1 MVGLAYVELLRA
13 ANVRA
18 ASDDTSAEYGPLHG
32 WWLVFLHLLKSVAIL
47 FVTAISQKSFR
58 WIFVTVLYWWLVGRP
73 SLSLPSCWYW
83 SSSVPRYSHDR
94 GYTFPCTP
102 PDGTTSCHLHLHFHT
117 DVLSSVPESS
127 AKRNQCLIFINLG
140 ILPSVYVACP
150 RLDMSLVSSSL
161 CGYDTT
167 ITPQLTTGEAIY
179 VKESC

>member
-13 ANVRA
+13 ANVQA
-18 ASDDTSAEYGPLHG
+18 ASDNTSAEYGPLHRLVTG
-32 WWLVFLHLLKSVAIL
+32 LSSLTEISSNPLCYCHLPEKFPLNLRNRTVLVTCWLTISLPSFLLVLVFLSPL
-47 FVTAISQKSFR
+47 
-58 WIFVTVLYWWLVGRP
+58 
-73 SLSLPSCWYW
+73 
-83 SSSVPRYSHDR
+83 YSHDR

-140 ILPSVYVACP
+140 ILASVYVACP
-150 RLDMSLVSSSL
+150 WLDMSLVNSSL